1 MRIPEG
7 VIVPRHGV
15 YAAKAYL
22 DDGREYISVTNI
34 GVRPTVSDENHVSVE
49 SYLLDFSGNLYGAT
63 VRIELFCFLRP
74 ERKFSSAD
82 ELSEQI
88 QHDAETTRRYFG

>member
-7 VIVPRHGV
+7 VVVPKYGV

-22 DDGREYISVTNI
+22 ADGSEYLSVTNI

-74 ERKFSSAD
+74 ERKFGSPEGLSA
-82 ELSEQI
+82 QI
-88 QHDAETTRRYFG
+88 KHDAESTRRYFE